1 MVRSVVEDE
10 EVGSEVRQALKEK
23 KMYQLTLNYSILLV
37 ASIKFFFSILSIVR
51 RVARSS
57 LKVINTLIVG
67 LKYAE

>member
-1 MVRSVVEDE
+1 M
-10 EVGSEVRQALKEK
+10 RQALKEK